1 MNRYRY
7 PLRQS
12 QNSRARAPDSR
23 NSSPT
28 LTAQIRFP
36 PPKIFTNALLHSH
49 DITALI
55 RDTEAHERALFTL
68 APPEQLPG
76 VPDAN
81 LPLRSTANHINGAGL
96 GRSQRQ
102 GSAVATLL
110 GGELGEQ
117 LKNENM
123 KEGKDRGDVDVNLL
137 LKGAEK
143 LCSVYPIVGAPDRIA
158 SLRLRYEQLAAS
170 ISRHETRV
178 AKQTAQL
185 ARMNRHKDGNE
196 DDEDDEED
204 EDGKDQ
210 VVDGDDVM
218 PQFQIT
224 EEDIQRENEEIE
236 ELEKKRR
243 LLEDRVSGMERDL
256 GGLLR

>member
-1 MNRYRY
+1 MRAHRFV
-7 PLRQS
+7 
-12 QNSRARAPDSR
+12 NSRQ
-23 NSSPT
+23 T
-28 LTAQIRFP
+28 LTAHIRFP

-68 APPEQLPG
+68 SPPEQLPV
-76 VPDAN
+76 VPDAK
-81 LPLRSTANHINGAGL
+81 LQRCSTFNPINGAGL

-117 LKNENM
+117 IRNENT

-143 LCSVYPIVGAPDRIA
+143 LCSIYPIVGAPDRISA
-158 SLRLRYEQLAAS
+158 LRSRYEQLAAS
-170 ISRHETRV
+170 ISRHEARV
-178 AKQTAQL
+178 TKQTAQL
-185 ARMNRHKDGNE
+185 AKMNRHKNGNGDDNE
-196 DDEDDEED
+196 EDDDDEDGQEQDVD
-204 EDGKDQ
+204 DAIPHFQ
-210 VVDGDDVM
+210 V
-218 PQFQIT
+218 T
-224 EEDIQRENEEIE
+224 EEDIQRENDEIE
-236 ELEKKRR
+236 ELEKKKR